1 MGIYLNPGT
10 IEFQESINS
19 EIYVDKTML
28 IERTNAALRTKQKYM
43 CISRP
48 RRFGKSMAADMLA
61 AYYGKDYDSAALFDG
76 LEISHCETFSTHL
89 NKYNVFKINMQEFL
103 SMTQNVD
110 KMLKVLQKRLIKEL
124 KYNYPEYV
132 DCDNLVFAMQDIFSY
147 TGQSFIV
154 LIDEWDCLF
163 REYKQDEEAQRKYL
177 DFLRVWLKD
186 KAYIALAYMTG
197 ILPIKKY
204 GTHSALNMFME
215 YSMTD
220 PGNMAE
226 YFGFTEKE
234 VENLCIEYGMNI
246 EETKAW
252 YNGYG
257 LYSHN
262 KQEDILYSIYNPKS
276 VVEAML
282 RHRFGNYWNQTETY
296 EALKIY
302 IQMNMDGLKDAI
314 IEMLADNSV
323 RINIGTFHND
333 MTTFATRDDILTL
346 LVHLG
351 YLTYDVEKESVRIPN
366 KEVAQEYINAI
377 STMDWKEVISSI
389 NNSRK
394 LLEALW
400 NLDSDKVAAGVDKA
414 HEEISILQYNDENSL
429 SCTISLAFYFAREY
443 YTMIRELPTG
453 KGFADICLIPRKIHM
468 DKPAVIIE
476 LKRDKSV
483 SGAIAQIKEKKYI
496 DALSEYQGNLIL
508 AGINYDKKIKKHSCL
523 VEKVDYNKNSLNIQ
537 DEFLR

>member
-1 MGIYLNPGT
+1 
-10 IEFQESINS
+10 
-19 EIYVDKTML
+19 
-28 IERTNAALRTKQKYM
+28 
-43 CISRP
+43 
-48 RRFGKSMAADMLA
+48 
-61 AYYGKDYDSAALFDG
+61 
-76 LEISHCETFSTHL
+76 
-89 NKYNVFKINMQEFL
+89 
-103 SMTQNVD
+103 MTQNVD
-110 KMLKVLQKRLIKEL
+110 EMLKVLQKRLIKEL

-234 VENLCIEYGMNI
+234 VENLCIEYGMSI

-314 IEMLADNSV
+314 IRMLAGERV
-323 RINIGTFHND
+323 QVNIGTFSND
-333 MTTFATRDDILTL
+333 MTSFQGKDDVLTL
-346 LVHLG
+346 LIHLG
-351 YLTYDVEKESVRIPN
+351 YLSYHWPDKTVTIPN
-366 KEVAQEYINAI
+366 KEVSQEYINAI
-377 STMDWKEVISSI
+377 STMDWAEVTRSVEDS
-389 NNSRK
+389 K
-394 LLEALW
+394 MLLEALW
-400 NLDSDKVAAGVDKA
+400 NMDEKAVAAGIDKA
-414 HEEISILQYNDENSL
+414 HREISILQYNNKNAL
-429 SCTISLAFYFAREY
+429 SCTINLAFYFAREY
-443 YTMIRELPTG
+443 YTIIRELPTG
-453 KGFADICLIPRKIHM
+453 KGFADICFIPRKIHL

-476 LKRDKSV
+476 LKWDKTAQ
-483 SGAIAQIKEKKYI
+483 GAIRQIKEKQYV
-496 DALSEYQGNLIL
+496 DALDEYRGELL
-508 AGINYDKKIKKHSCL
+508 LVGINYDKGTKMHTCVIEQMCK
-523 VEKVDYNKNSLNIQ
+523 E
-537 DEFLR
+537 